1 MTMFVSL
8 LLKTLPQAILCFGNF
23 GRSNHTN
30 RIVAKSAS
38 TTGCKTCTPREFAMA
53 PTANGKTVAPE
64 APTAAAKPTAAT
76 CSRFGRSLVNA
87 TTAAGNIGA
96 MTVND

>member
-1 MTMFVSL
+1 MN
-8 LLKTLPQAILCFGNF
+8 TLAQAILCFGNF
-23 GRSNHTN
+23 GRSSQIS

-38 TTGCKTCTPREFAMA
+38 TTGCSTCTPREFAIA
-53 PTANGKTVAPE
+53 PTAKGRTVAPE

-76 CSRFGRSLVNA
+76 CRRFGRSLVNA

-96 MTVND
+96 MTANN